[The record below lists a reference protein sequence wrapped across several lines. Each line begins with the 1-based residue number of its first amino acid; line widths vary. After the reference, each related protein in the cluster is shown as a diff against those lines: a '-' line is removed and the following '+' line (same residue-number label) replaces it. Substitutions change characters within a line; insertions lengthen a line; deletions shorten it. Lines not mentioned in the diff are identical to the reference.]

1 MIHRSG
7 LHYPGADL
15 PALEEQVTEADR
27 DPPSAAWRSVRLIVA
42 IWAIWATSLLAF
54 QEIYSVDFW
63 VA

>member
-1 MIHRSG
+1 VE
-7 LHYPGADL
+7 A
-15 PALEEQVTEADR
+15 QVTEADR
-27 DPPSAAWRSVRLIVA
+27 DPPSLAWRSVRLIVA